1 MPVRHCAANQPPWL
15 CESGDG
21 VRVLFAAGG
30 TAGHIE
36 PALTLADALQ
46 ARRPALHIEF
56 IGGERGLE
64 TTLVPERGYPLHS
77 VPAVAFPRSLTPK
90 AVAFPMQV
98 WRATQA
104 ATKIVRGTAVVVGFG
119 GYPAVPAYLA
129 ARKLNTPLVIH
140 EANAK
145 AGLANRMAARWA
157 SETFVSYPG
166 ALPKAEVCPLPLR
179 PALAHLD
186 RGALR
191 ADAQERFGVHGPT
204 VLVFGGSQGAQHL
217 NAVVAES
224 LPALLAQGFAV
235 IHAFGAKNVPPA
247 QQPNYRPVPYLTD
260 MAQAYA
266 AADLVVCRAGAMT
279 CTEVSAVGIPA
290 IFVPLAT
297 GNGEQRWNA
306 APIVATGGA
315 VMVADADLTANR
327 MTRLI
332 GDLLGD
338 PPRLAS
344 MSDAL
349 GRIGS
354 RSGTERLTESV
365 LRIVD
370 HRGGG
375 ND

>member
-1 MPVRHCAANQPPWL
+1 M
-15 CESGDG
+15 
-21 VRVLFAAGG
+21 RVLFAAGG

-46 ARRPALHIEF
+46 ARRPALDIEF
-56 IGGERGLE
+56 IGGDRGLE
-64 TTLVPERGYPLHS
+64 NTLVPDRGYRLHS
-77 VPAVAFPRSLTPK
+77 VPAVAFPRSLTPN
-90 AVAFPMQV
+90 AVTFPGQL
-98 WRATQA
+98 WRATRA
-104 ATKIVRGTAVVVGFG
+104 ATKIARRADVVVGFG

-129 ARKLNTPLVIH
+129 ARRLGTPLVIH

-145 AGLANRMAARWA
+145 AGMANRLAARWA
-157 SETFVSYPG
+157 RAIFASYPG
-166 ALPKAEVCPLPLR
+166 ALPGADVCPLPLR

-186 RGALR
+186 RSALR
-191 ADAQERFGVHGPT
+191 APAQEQFGVHGPT

-235 IHAFGAKNVPPA
+235 IHALGAKNAPPA
-247 QQPNYRPVPYLTD
+247 QQPNYRPLPYITD

-297 GNGEQRWNA
+297 GNGEQRLNA

-327 MTRLI
+327 LTKLV
-332 GDLLGD
+332 GDLLSD

-349 GRIGS
+349 GRIAS
-354 RSGTERLTESV
+354 RSGTERLAESV
-365 LRIVD
+365 LGLLD
-370 HRGGG
+370 QRGGV
-375 ND
+375 DV